1 MFKLRH
7 GLIGAWAMLAWVT
20 AQAQATQWLD
30 DYLRTVRSGRA
41 QFSQVVT
48 SPAKA
53 GQAPRVKTS
62 SGTFEF
68 QRPGKFR
75 FAYQRPYAQWLIA
88 DGSTLWLYDLDLQQ
102 VSARAQAQALGTSP
116 AALLTSSQG
125 VQGLQKDFTL
135 QDLPEVEGLH
145 WVQATP
151 RAADAPLVM
160 VKAGLRR
167 GASGGVDLVRLD
179 VQDRLGQRSVL
190 TFSEAQNNLDLPP
203 ALFVFH
209 PPAGVDVIRP

>member
-1 MFKLRH
+1 MRKPWQW
-7 GLIGAWAMLAWVT
+7 GLGALAMLAWSL

-41 QFSQVVT
+41 QFVQTVT
-48 SPAKA
+48 SPARA
-53 GQAPRVKTS
+53 GQTPRVKTS

-75 FAYQRPYAQWLIA
+75 FVYQRPYEQWLIA
-88 DGSTLWLYDLDLQQ
+88 DGTTLWLYDLDLQQ
-102 VSARAQAQALGTSP
+102 VTARAQAQALGTSP

-125 VQGLQKDFTL
+125 VQGLQKDFAL
-135 QDLPEVEGLH
+135 QDLPEADGLH

-151 RAADAPLVM
+151 RAADAPLAT

-167 GASGGVDLVRLD
+167 SPSGVDLVRLE

-190 TFSEAQNNLDLPP
+190 TFSESKNNLDLPA

-209 PPAGVDVIRP
+209 PPAGTDVIRP